1 MSRKRAAPGAEPTI
15 PQQSPM
21 QGLMDYDTANLGND
35 QLFNWS
41 DPNVMNNMSTA
52 FPDNSTYDPNL
63 YTTFNGSA
71 QQQNA
76 QGGNSNQTSNQLVRR
91 NTNHQLAARNGQQ
104 VQDPW
109 EQDFAMTAGQGQQ
122 PGWENADDD
131 EEELEQ
137 KALIAKREAQAKRKQ
152 IPPFVQK
159 LSR

>member
-1 MSRKRAAPGAEPTI
+1 
-15 PQQSPM
+15 
-21 QGLMDYDTANLGND
+21 MDYDTANLGNE

-41 DPNVMNNMSTA
+41 DPNITNNMSTA
-52 FPDNSTYDPNL
+52 FPDNSTFDPNL
-63 YTTFNGSA
+63 YPTFNGSA
-71 QQQNA
+71 QQQSA
-76 QGGNSNQTSNQLVRR
+76 QGGSSIQASNQLVRR

-109 EQDFAMTAGQGQQ
+109 EQDFALTAGQGQQ
-122 PGWENADDD
+122 PGWETADDD

-137 KALIAKREAQAKRKQ
+137 KALVAKKEAQAKRKQ